1 MSEQLDFLAIG
12 DITTDAF
19 IRLKDAEVHCD
30 VNRDACKICMDFATK
45 IPYEFV
51 KVVPAVGNGPNAA
64 VCAARL
70 GLKSGLA
77 TNMGDDQNAK
87 DCLAR
92 LNNETVV
99 TDYVKAHIGK
109 STNYHYVLW
118 YEDERTILIKHES
131 FEYSLPSIGKPKW
144 IYLSSLGQTSLAF
157 HNEISEYLSEKP
169 DVLLAF
175 QPGTF
180 QINFGYEKLKDIY
193 KRTKIFFSNVAE
205 ARKILETK
213 EESVPRLMAMMRERG
228 PEIVVITDGKKG
240 AYMNDGRHTFFMP
253 PYPDEKPPYERT
265 GAGDA
270 FSSTFVSVLALG
282 KTPLEALS
290 WGPVNSMSVVQ
301 YIGAQE
307 GLLSREKLEKYLKI
321 APDKYKPEI
330 IT

>member
-1 MSEQLDFLAIG
+1 MPKQLDFLAIG

-30 VNRDACKICMDFATK
+30 VNHDTCKICMDFATK

-51 KVVPAVGNGPNAA
+51 KVVPAVGNSPNAA

-70 GLKSGLA
+70 GLKSGLV
-77 TNMGDDQNAK
+77 TNVGDDQNGK

-92 LNNETVV
+92 LGNEAVA

-144 IYLSSLGQTSLAF
+144 IYLSSLGQASLAF

-180 QINFGYEKLKDIY
+180 QINFGYEKLKGY
-193 KRTKIFFSNVAE
+193 LQSNESLFLEHCRSAKNLRNRRRKCTKTA
-205 ARKILETK
+205 
-213 EESVPRLMAMMRERG
+213 PHDER
-228 PEIVVITDGKKG
+228 
-240 AYMNDGRHTFFMP
+240 
-253 PYPDEKPPYERT
+253 
-265 GAGDA
+265 AG
-270 FSSTFVSVLALG
+270 
-282 KTPLEALS
+282 
-290 WGPVNSMSVVQ
+290 
-301 YIGAQE
+301 
-307 GLLSREKLEKYLKI
+307 SRNRCNY
-321 APDKYKPEI
+321 
-330 IT
+330 